1 MNKELI
7 YIGSVNK
14 ALKARDVL
22 KKLGIETRIE
32 RNLNSSKGGCGYS
45 VLIISGSSTVAKEI
59 LNKEGLLK

>member
-14 ALKARDVL
+14 ALKAKETL

-32 RNLNSSKGGCGYS
+32 RNLNSYKGGCGYS
-45 VLIISGSSTVAKEI
+45 VLIISGSAVAAKEI
-59 LNKEGLLK
+59 LNREGLLK